1 MGIHPDDFLIPVCDD
16 GMNRSQVMRVALTS
30 VVERLGV
37 DELGVMTPW
46 VSRAHGAV
54 SGCDAHTAYEDLDEM
69 NFFGYLF
76 DPGEIFEDS
85 YDADRD
91 DDPQQGPLQRGFQ
104 HAFGVK
110 KEKRL
115 GEEMAAKLKLNPT
128 SEYTSDA

>member
-54 SGCDAHTAYEDLDEM
+54 SGCDAHTAYGDLDEM

-76 DPGEIFEDS
+76 DSSIYIDIN
-85 YDADRD
+85 A
-91 DDPQQGPLQRGFQ
+91 QL
-104 HAFGVK
+104 
-110 KEKRL
+110 
-115 GEEMAAKLKLNPT
+115 
-128 SEYTSDA
+128 